1 MVGIVR
7 LSRYEHREVW
17 MASTGR
23 YGPPATAEEI
33 CSTIQ
38 GLTDLEWS
46 RIGKFAG
53 EHLWGTDF
61 QSPDALIN
69 ETVSRLLAGSRRWP
83 SGVAFLPCFCN
94 AMKSIAN
101 GERELIRHDHETSA
115 SGISTPDSES
125 GTTSND
131 PITSASLE
139 LDSAEA
145 CALREERRQAAAADL
160 ERIEDCFKNDDE
172 VKWVLMGIE
181 DGLSAADVQSI
192 SGMSKTTYETARTRL
207 RRGRARLFRAR
218 SMP

>member
-1 MVGIVR
+1 
-7 LSRYEHREVW
+7 

-46 RIGKFAG
+46 RLWKFAG

-61 QSPDALIN
+61 QNPNSLIN
-69 ETVSRLLAGSRRWP
+69 ETVARFLAGSRSWP
-83 SGVAFLPCFCN
+83 AGVAFLPCFCN

-101 GERELIRHDHETSA
+101 GERELIRHDYEIPA
-115 SGISTPDSES
+115 SDLASQDGES
-125 GTTSND
+125 DNSSND
-131 PITSASLE
+131 PITSDASK
-139 LDSAEA
+139 LDSAES
-145 CALREERRQAAAADL
+145 CVLREERRQAAAADL

-218 SMP
+218 SVP